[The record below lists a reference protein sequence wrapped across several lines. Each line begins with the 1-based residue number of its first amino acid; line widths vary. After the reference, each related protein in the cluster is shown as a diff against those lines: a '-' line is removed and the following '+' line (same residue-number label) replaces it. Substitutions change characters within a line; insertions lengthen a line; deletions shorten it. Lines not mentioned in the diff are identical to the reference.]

1 MYSRNRRLMSTP
13 IGPDL
18 SALPEEDQHRIPEFA
33 ERGIDNG
40 VQAKLREGFLWRFG

>member
-1 MYSRNRRLMSTP
+1 MYFRDRRLMSTP
-13 IGPDL
+13 LRPDL
-18 SALPEEDQHRIPEFA
+18 SALPEEYQHRIPEFA